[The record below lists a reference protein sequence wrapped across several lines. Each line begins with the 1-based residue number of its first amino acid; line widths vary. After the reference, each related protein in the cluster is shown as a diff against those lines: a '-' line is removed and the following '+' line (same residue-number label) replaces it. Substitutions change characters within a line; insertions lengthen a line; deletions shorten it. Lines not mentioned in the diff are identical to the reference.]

1 MPPRTDCRIAGR
13 SAAWAL
19 AGLAAL
25 SLALPARAGRPLATE
40 DAPTLAQHDCEA
52 QLLFGRLSE
61 SGQATTRTGNVDL
74 GCGIGWNTQVNLN
87 LGRTSDGSQRS
98 NSLALAG
105 KTAVVAGSDSSPGWT
120 VAYGLAAERSPGRSL
135 ALENEWI
142 TGVMSWPLSQALALH
157 ANLGWQHS
165 RSAARDSTL
174 WAVALEHSGS
184 AGLDW
189 TAELYATDRDSAP
202 WLQLGLR
209 WTLQPERWSLNASWA
224 RQTTGGRPTALTLGG
239 LLKF

>member
-1 MPPRTDCRIAGR
+1 MPPRIDARIP
-13 SAAWAL
+13 AWAL

-25 SLALPARAGRPLATE
+25 SVAPPAQAARPLATE
-40 DAPTLAQHDCEA
+40 DAPALAARDCEA
-52 QLLFGRLSE
+52 QLLFARLSE
-61 SGQATTRTGNVDL
+61 AGQATTRTSTLDL

-87 LGRTSDGSQRS
+87 LGRASDGSQRS
-98 NSLALAG
+98 NSLALSG
-105 KTAVVAGSDSSPGWT
+105 KTAVVAGSDRSPGWT
-120 VAYGLAAERSPGRSL
+120 VAYGLAAERSPGQSL

-142 TGVMSWPLSQALALH
+142 TGVMTWPLGQSLALH

-165 RSAARDSTL
+165 RSAAQDSTL
-174 WAVALEHSGS
+174 WAAAVEHTGAS
-184 AGLDW
+184 GLDW

-224 RQTTGGRPTALTLGG
+224 RQTSGSRPSALTFGG